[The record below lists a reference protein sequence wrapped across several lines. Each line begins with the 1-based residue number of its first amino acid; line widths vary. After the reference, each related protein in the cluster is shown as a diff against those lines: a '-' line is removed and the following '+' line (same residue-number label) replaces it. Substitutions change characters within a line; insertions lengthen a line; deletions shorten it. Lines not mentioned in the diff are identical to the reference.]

1 MEAVIDQAKRV
12 ASNANEVERKKLIDG
27 LRDLSYSLEAPDDTM
42 QRVMYLVSVIE
53 SLRDDSILRTM
64 RGPVASANLKYS
76 HWL

>member
-12 ASNANEVERKKLIDG
+12 ASNADEVERKKIIDG

-53 SLRDDSILRTM
+53 SLRDDCILRTM

-76 HWL
+76 HRL